1 MTTSQNLALTQAR
14 LFFCSK
20 TKSGRAKKKKLKKGE
35 REREKKKKWSRSR
48 DNRTFFQTP
57 IALECPDLAVLIV
70 DSFVFFLDQGP

>member
-1 MTTSQNLALTQAR
+1 MSLCVPCVILCVNVL
-14 LFFCSK
+14 
-20 TKSGRAKKKKLKKGE
+20 KKKLKIKGRE
-35 REREKKKKWSRSR
+35 RERRKKKWSRSR